1 MKKAKENPNPQKK
14 NLPNKRPRTTNH
26 YTTIH
31 LSNIRNTN
39 TPIFYTKQ
47 HQGNYSTQHMTEP
60 APMSRGSSLTGA
72 PPTSRTGKVAWR
84 GDRNEQEPPRNAKKP
99 RGPSPKGT
107 PPASRTEKSPG
118 GGAISHLQVMDKRVS
133 ITEREEPY
141 RIHRTAQVQRISVP
155 FSSFLT
161 RRGGVT
167 WTASRASPLVT
178 KPLRPRAVRT

>member
-1 MKKAKENPNPQKK
+1 MKKTKRTQNHNEK

-26 YTTIH
+26 YTTIY

-84 GDRNEQEPPRNAKKP
+84 GDRNKREPPRNAKKP

-118 GGAISHLQVMDKRVS
+118 GGAISHLQVMYKRVS
-133 ITEREEPY
+133 NNREGGTMQDTKNRAGSTNLCTCLFIKPVV
-141 RIHRTAQVQRISVP
+141 AGS
-155 FSSFLT
+155 
-161 RRGGVT
+161 RGQP
-167 WTASRASPLVT
+167 AELAH
-178 KPLRPRAVRT
+178 K